1 MMISKVAA
9 ALSLVGGVLG
19 KPLESRAVTDFTV
32 YAYGPDGIGGFPII
46 AIDGE

>member
-1 MMISKVAA
+1 MISKVAA